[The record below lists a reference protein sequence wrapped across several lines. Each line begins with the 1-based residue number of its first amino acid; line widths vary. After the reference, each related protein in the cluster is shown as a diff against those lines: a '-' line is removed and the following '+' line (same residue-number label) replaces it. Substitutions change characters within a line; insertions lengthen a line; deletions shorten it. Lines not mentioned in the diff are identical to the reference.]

1 MVSSGPYADLVGSV
15 RDRLPAVLH
24 YHISH
29 EALNGTRLEN
39 YTIHR
44 LTRHVDSARLRADK
58 TEAVE
63 FSTLRLSETL
73 MEAANPT
80 DASESCNPMG
90 HISIVELTVIHAR
103 RSVMQIHNNSSILG
117 Q

>member
-58 TEAVE
+58 TEGRRIQYIAA
-63 FSTLRLSETL
+63 LRNSYG
-73 MEAANPT
+73 
-80 DASESCNPMG
+80 SCQPHG
-90 HISIVELTVIHAR
+90 R
-103 RSVMQIHNNSSILG
+103 LG
-117 Q
+117 KLQPYGSYLDS